1 MLLKYKTKKNLRLLS
16 LLLSCI
22 LLTGCGQTD
31 DLQTEQENQNG
42 ETTRIILTTGFA
54 KDELFRIGSSSCYLD
69 EFMVYFTNTQ
79 NRYEAVYGSQ
89 IWEVA
94 ENGSSMESRIKENV
108 AARIA
113 QIKTMNLLA
122 QQYQVE
128 LTAEEENQVQ
138 LAAAEYY
145 TSLNETEMETMGV
158 TEELIVQLYR
168 EYLIAHKVYA
178 YIIRDINPEIS
189 DDEARSV
196 TVDWI
201 FLRSEE
207 EDNAVKS
214 RGEEILRMLNEG
226 EDFVSLALS
235 YSDDKTITRSFGKG
249 VMESVIEECAFNL
262 AVNEV
267 SPIIKGETGYY
278 IIHCVSTLDRKETD
292 ANKEKIIT
300 QRKKEAFNQVYGT
313 FVEGQITQ
321 LNEELWNSTGM
332 IHNEQVTTSDFFDIY
347 EKYFPE
353 E

>member
-1 MLLKYKTKKNLRLLS
+1 MLFNHKKKKIIQLLS

-22 LLTGCGQTD
+22 LLTGCGQTN
-31 DLQTEQENQNG
+31 DLQTEQENPNG

-94 ENGSSMESRIKENV
+94 ENGSSMENRIKENV

-207 EDNAVKS
+207 EDNEVKS

-267 SPIIKGETGYY
+267 SPIIKGENGYY

>member
-1 MLLKYKTKKNLRLLS
+1 MLLTHKKKKKIQLLP

-22 LLTGCGQTD
+22 LFTGCGQAD
-31 DLQTEQENQNG
+31 DLQIEQGTQNG
-42 ETTRIILTTGFA
+42 ESTRIVLTTGFA

-69 EFMVYFTNTQ
+69 EFMVYFINTQ

-138 LAAAEYY
+138 LAAAEYFN
-145 TSLNETEMETMGV
+145 SLNETEIESMGV
-158 TEELIVQLYR
+158 TEELIVRLYR

-207 EDNAVKS
+207 EDDAVKS
-214 RGEEILRMLNEG
+214 QGEEILRMLNEG

-262 AVNEV
+262 AVDEV
-267 SPIIKGETGYY
+267 SPVMKGENGYY
-278 IIHCVSTLDRKETD
+278 IIHCVNTLDRKETD

-313 FVEGQITQ
+313 FVESQITQ
-321 LNEELWNSTGM
+321 LNEELWNNTTM

>member
-207 EDNAVKS
+207 EDNEVKS

-267 SPIIKGETGYY
+267 SPIIKGENGYY

>member
-1 MLLKYKTKKNLRLLS
+1 MFLKSKKKQSIPLWSFLLIS
-16 LLLSCI
+16 I
-22 LLTGCGQTD
+22 LLTGCGKAGDPETD
-31 DLQTEQENQNG
+31 TGIQKEEP
-42 ETTRIILTTGFA
+42 TRIVLTTGFA

-79 NRYEAVYGSQ
+79 NRYEIVYGRE
-89 IWEVA
+89 IWEVS
-94 ENGSSMESRIKENV
+94 ENGDSMESRIKENV

-138 LAAAEYY
+138 LAAAEYFN
-145 TSLNETEMETMGV
+145 SLNETEIESMGA
-158 TEELIVQLYR
+158 TEELIARLYR

-207 EDNAVKS
+207 EDPAVKS
-214 RGEEILRMLNEG
+214 QGEEIISMLNEG

-249 VMESVIEECAFNL
+249 MMESVIEECAFNL

-267 SPIIKGETGYY
+267 SPIIKGENGYY

-313 FVEGQITQ
+313 FVESQITQ
-321 LNEELWNSTGM
+321 LNEELWNNTVM
-332 IHNEQVTTSDFFDIY
+332 IHNEQVATSDFFDIY